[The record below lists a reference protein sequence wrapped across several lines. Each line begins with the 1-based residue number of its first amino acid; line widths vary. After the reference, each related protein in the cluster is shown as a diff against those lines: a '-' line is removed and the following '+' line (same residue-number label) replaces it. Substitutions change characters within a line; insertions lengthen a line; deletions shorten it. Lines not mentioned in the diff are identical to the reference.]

1 MYIKDLF
8 YQKSKPVVSL
18 EVFPPKPTLPIES
31 VYTTL
36 EGLKELHPSFI
47 SVTYGAGGSNS
58 ARTIEIAD
66 KVKNH
71 YGIEVLA
78 HLTCVGLTKE
88 QITATL
94 DKLAACRVD
103 NILALRGDPPQ
114 GESAFVQPENG
125 YRYAAQLVKH
135 ISGTGQ
141 FCIAAAAYPEGH
153 IECRDIAR
161 NIEYLKYKVEQ
172 GADFLIS
179 QLFFDNNSYY
189 FFREQ
194 MVRSGIQCP
203 LSIGIMPVLNASQI
217 ERITALCGAQ
227 IPAALQ
233 KLLDRYRD
241 SAEDMEKA
249 GIEYACEQIADLQRS
264 RFEGIH
270 IYTMNKVAQV
280 KSILQYTGLLNES

>member
-1 MYIKDLF
+1 MYIRELF
-8 YQKSKPVVSL
+8 YQRRKPVVSL
-18 EVFPPKPTLPIES
+18 EIFPPKPTLPIES
-31 VYTTL
+31 VYATL
-36 EGLKELHPSFI
+36 EGLKELRPSFI

-78 HLTCVGLTKE
+78 HLTCVGLTRE

-94 DKLAACRVD
+94 DQLAACQVD

-114 GESAFVQPENG
+114 GETVFVQPENG

-135 ISGTGQ
+135 IKENGR
-141 FCIAAAAYPEGH
+141 FCLAAAAYPEGH
-153 IECRDIAR
+153 IECRDMAR
-161 NIEYLKYKVEQ
+161 NIEYLKYKVDQ

-179 QLFFDNNSYY
+179 QLFFDNDSYY
-189 FFREQ
+189 SFREQ
-194 MVRSGIQCP
+194 MERAGVQCP
-203 LSIGIMPVLNASQI
+203 LSIGIMPVLNAAQI
-217 ERITALCGAQ
+217 ERITALCGAK

-249 GIEYACEQIADLQRS
+249 GIEYACEQIADLQKT

-280 KSILQYTGLLNES
+280 QSILQNTGLLNES